1 MKILLIQP
9 PLKLFRFEIPS
20 VVPPLGLAYIAA
32 VLEQE
37 HDVAILDAVVEGR
50 QHSCGDM
57 VHLGLTFDEIYREIK
72 KQSPDIVGIGCLFS
86 SQYEAAMRIA
96 EIAKKHNTKVI
107 IGGSHPSSQPE
118 ETMQDKNIDFIV
130 LGEGEET
137 SKQLIN
143 AIKNGKSL
151 EKIDG
156 IAYRKHGKI
165 KVNPRKTWIKNLD
178 SLPLPARHLLN
189 MKKYFASKTSHGPE
203 LMRTPYTSMI
213 TSRGCPFS
221 CIFCDHPFG
230 KTVRMHSPEYSVKE
244 IEILV
249 NKYGARE
256 IQFHD
261 ENLMYDKE
269 RLRKICDKIIEKKI
283 DITWSCYARADRADY
298 ELFKKMNEAGCW
310 MVSFGIESGNQ
321 EVLNFIKKGTTLE
334 IVRKAVAAA
343 RKAGLQVRGS
353 YMVGHPID
361 TKETIKETIK
371 FVKSLK
377 LDHASCAITVPY
389 PGSEL
394 YEIAD
399 KYGAFRKKEFSKYKR
414 QDDNDLSF
422 IPHGFTEKELIGI
435 QKNARIEFYFKST
448 YPFRAL
454 KGIKSFAQLKRYLW
468 GAWSIL
474 VGDFFK
480 IKKNKTKDK

>member
-213 TSRGCPFS
+213 TSRGCPFN
-221 CIFCDHPFG
+221 CVFCSIHTIWGRAWRPR
-230 KTVRMHSPEYSVKE
+230 KPEKVVDE
-244 IEILV
+244 IEFLI
-249 NKYGARE
+249 NEYGIRE
-256 IQFHD
+256 VHF
-261 ENLMYDKE
+261 E
-269 RLRKICDKIIEKKI
+269 
-283 DITWSCYARADRADY
+283 
-298 ELFKKMNEAGCW
+298 
-310 MVSFGIESGNQ
+310 
-321 EVLNFIKKGTTLE
+321 
-334 IVRKAVAAA
+334 
-343 RKAGLQVRGS
+343 
-353 YMVGHPID
+353 
-361 TKETIKETIK
+361 
-371 FVKSLK
+371 
-377 LDHASCAITVPY
+377 
-389 PGSEL
+389 
-394 YEIAD
+394 
-399 KYGAFRKKEFSKYKR
+399 
-414 QDDNDLSF
+414 DDNISLDRKRTPKRCRRTF
-422 IPHGFTEKELIGI
+422 PFF
-435 QKNARIEFYFKST
+435 FYAHAEA
-448 YPFRAL
+448 YP
-454 KGIKSFAQLKRYLW
+454 
-468 GAWSIL
+468 
-474 VGDFFK
+474 
-480 IKKNKTKDK
+480 